1 MNERC
6 TVAWSPFLHGVRFN
20 FVDED
25 EKVQFQDTRLKKIN
39 PNQVGT
45 FAYPVAFADGIAIMA
60 SVSLGC
66 GLLAKA
72 THWQCSANFVNSLW
86 PLSILSRFFFAAKSE
101 LVNRTS
107 VQHDKGTDGITR
119 DPGSLTPYSRTKVNY
134 LLIEISPLFC
144 LDRPHHF

>member
-1 MNERC
+1 MKMKK
-6 TVAWSPFLHGVRFN
+6 FLESVSRKRSRTG
-20 FVDED
+20 
-25 EKVQFQDTRLKKIN
+25 LKKIN
-39 PNQVGT
+39 PNQVGIL
-45 FAYPVAFADGIAIMA
+45 AHPVALPSVFAEQTRSFVG
-60 SVSLGC
+60 S
-66 GLLAKA
+66 LLAR
-72 THWQCSANFVNSLW
+72 QCSANFVNSLW